1 MENYL
6 FQIMKK
12 IMEELNKGKIVPQLQ
27 FLRVV

>member
-27 FLRVV
+27 FLTVV